1 MASRVE
7 VIDGGRAPA
16 RCLSVVINNALAK
29 SRLGPLGREV
39 LGMMPAFFRSVA
51 VCLVTIAATGL
62 CLSSVAWSAD
72 EAPSG
77 ALGHDTGRTMIGSP
91 DPHAG
96 GEHHAGGGHGEHAEQ
111 EAIPGFTIKTDLALW
126 SLITF
131 VVFLFVLSKLA
142 WKPLIAGLDQREARI
157 RQDIA
162 DAETN
167 RLKSEELLK
176 SYDQK
181 LAAVEHQVKEILA
194 EARRDA
200 ETTRMQIVQAAQ
212 QEAEATRERAVG
224 EINRA
229 KDQALSELSGY
240 LEGLVS
246 EATSRVLSQSLSG
259 PDHERLVRE
268 ALAELGSRR
277 N

>member
-1 MASRVE
+1 
-7 VIDGGRAPA
+7 
-16 RCLSVVINNALAK
+16 
-29 SRLGPLGREV
+29 
-39 LGMMPAFFRSVA
+39 MMPAFFRFAS
-51 VCLVTIAATGL
+51 VCLMTVAATGL
-62 CLSSVAWSAD
+62 CASNVAWSAD
-72 EAPSG
+72 EAAHG
-77 ALGHDTGRTMIGSP
+77 DAAHDSGRTMIGSP
-91 DPHAG
+91 EPHA
-96 GEHHAGGGHGEHAEQ
+96 ADGHDAHAEQ
-111 EAIPGFTIKTDLALW
+111 EAIPGFTFKTDLALW

-131 VVFLFVLSKLA
+131 LVFLFVLSKLA

-200 ETTRMQIVQAAQ
+200 ETTRMQIVQTAQ

-268 ALAELGSRR
+268 ALTELGSRR

>member
-1 MASRVE
+1 
-7 VIDGGRAPA
+7 
-16 RCLSVVINNALAK
+16 
-29 SRLGPLGREV
+29 
-39 LGMMPAFFRSVA
+39 MMPAFFRSVA
-51 VCLVTIAATGL
+51 VCLVTVAATGL
-62 CLSSVAWSAD
+62 CVSNVAWSAQ
-72 EAPSG
+72 EAPPG
-77 ALGHDTGRTMIGSP
+77 DAAHDSGRTMIGSP
-91 DPHAG
+91 EPHADGEPHAG
-96 GEHHAGGGHGEHAEQ
+96 AGHDEHAEQ
-111 EAIPGFTIKTDLALW
+111 EAIPGFTFKTDLALW

-142 WKPLIAGLDQREARI
+142 WQPLIAGLDQREARI

-167 RLKSEELLK
+167 RLKAEDLLK
-176 SYDQK
+176 SYEKK
-181 LAAVEHQVKEILA
+181 LADVEHQVKEILA

-200 ETTRMQIVQAAQ
+200 DTTRGQIVQAAQ